1 MENQINQTNQSSQ
14 NEEQALHATNHYMYY
29 PDEKNIPAY
38 LAYGFRPV
46 FSLLAPYFVIT
57 MILWGL
63 VWSGVLSIPFMND
76 TLTWHIYE
84 MLFGILTAGVMA
96 FLTTGLPE
104 LFPGMVPFVGRRL
117 KYIIALWVLGRISF
131 WTIDITGIY
140 LTAILNISMLLWILW
155 FAKDVVLDKLQR
167 HASIGYSLVSILG
180 IEIWFFASKLG
191 FASSDG
197 ISILKVA
204 TGAIVILILLAL
216 RRVNMEAVNELM
228 EDKGIDDIYISRP
241 PLTNLAIFCIA
252 LFTTIEFLYP
262 ENTALGWIGLATAAS
277 ILALTSDYI
286 LKDKFILNQPYVIYL
301 ALIPLMFS
309 LGYVLMG
316 WDILNDNIY
325 GINHFRHFITS
336 GGIGLSYLIVMMII
350 GFVHTGRHLTSNI
363 YTHIMVLLIVIATL
377 MRALIPF
384 FENYIQE
391 LYMYSSILWAIPFLI
406 YIKVFYNFLLT
417 PRADG
422 IKG

>member
-1 MENQINQTNQSSQ
+1 METKIKE
-14 NEEQALHATNHYMYY
+14 NEEQALHATNHYLYY
-29 PDEKNIPAY
+29 PDEKNVPPY

-46 FSLLAPYFVIT
+46 FLLLAPYLVIT

-63 VWSGVLSIPFMND
+63 VWSNVLSIPFMND

-117 KYIIALWVLGRISF
+117 KYIITLWILSRISF
-131 WTIDITGIY
+131 WTIDITGIW
-140 LTAILNISMLLWILW
+140 LTAILNISMLVWLLW
-155 FAKDVVLDKLQR
+155 FAKYVILDPLQR
-167 HASIGYSLVSILG
+167 HASLGYTLVLILG
-180 IEIWFFASKLG
+180 IETWFFASKLG
-191 FASSDG
+191 YASSNG
-197 ISILKVA
+197 IDILKVSI
-204 TGAIVILILLAL
+204 GAIVILILLAL

-241 PLTNLAIFCIA
+241 PLTNLAIFCVTI
-252 LFTTIEFLYP
+252 FTVVEFLYP
-262 ENTALGWIGLATAAS
+262 QNSALGWIGLASSAS

-301 ALIPLMFS
+301 ALIPIMLS
-309 LGYVLMG
+309 LGYGFMG
-316 WDILNDNIY
+316 WDILNENIY

-350 GFVHTGRHLTSNI
+350 GFVHTGRHLTVNI
-363 YTHIMVLLIVIATL
+363 YTNLMVLFIVIATL
-377 MRALIPF
+377 MRSLIPF
-384 FENYIQE
+384 FENYTQE
-391 LYMYSSILWAIPFLI
+391 LYLYSSIIWAIPFIL
-406 YIKVFYNFLLT
+406 YIKVFYNFLLS